1 MRKLVCFLSRKNGSD
16 VRNSLAFHSARWHV
30 VDQGAEQD
38 IHNSHWHGM
47 TLLSK
52 GHYMDQFSL
61 FAGQTFTGDMVL
73 DNPGTWWFH
82 CHVSYF
88 PKS

>member
-1 MRKLVCFLSRKNGSD
+1 M
-16 VRNSLAFHSARWHV
+16 
-30 VDQGAEQD
+30 VDEGAEQD

-52 GHYMDQFSL
+52 GHYVDQFSL
-61 FAGQTFTGDMVL
+61 FAGQAFTGDMAL

-82 CHVSYF
+82 CHVRCSLVHGLALYT
-88 PKS
+88 PVALAA